1 MKKDDF
7 VFIEHMLNEIVKI
20 ENSIIDISKN
30 QFEDDI
36 NLRDATERRLEI
48 IGEAAKNISFEF
60 KQKYNKIE

>member
-30 QFEDDI
+30 QFEDYI